1 MMEPRFH
8 LRSASMKTLL
18 PSILAASVWLCSSAA
33 WAQYDPQC
41 ASKAQYAQDGQQ
53 CDRERTQHFD
63 KILNQSYQALM
74 KQQTQAGKNRL
85 RSMQRAWI
93 HDRDEACHAHVA
105 QAAVGAG
112 VVGDACLADYTEDR
126 ATAMR
131 LWLQQGKR
139 F

>member
-1 MMEPRFH
+1 MMEARVH
-8 LRSASMKTLL
+8 LRSHSMKTLFT
-18 PSILAASVWLCSSAA
+18 SIFAAAVLLCSSAA

-74 KQQTQAGKNRL
+74 KQQSQAGKNRL
-85 RSMQRAWI
+85 RQLQRSWMRE
-93 HDRDEACHAHVA
+93 RDKECHA
-105 QAAVGAG
+105 QAANTAVGAG

-126 ATAMR
+126 AQAMR